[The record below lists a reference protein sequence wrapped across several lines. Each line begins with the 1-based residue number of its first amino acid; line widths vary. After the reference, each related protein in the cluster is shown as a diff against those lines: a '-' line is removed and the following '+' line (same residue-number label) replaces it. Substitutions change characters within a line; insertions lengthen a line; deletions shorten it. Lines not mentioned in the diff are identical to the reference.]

1 MELAKNADKNYFSK
15 ILFQN
20 FYLLIKKFFLYF
32 IYWQFLFFFFIPF
45 PSNTLH
51 PHFVNNEI
59 PI

>member
-32 IYWQFLFFFFIPF
+32 IYWQFLFFFIPF

-51 PHFVNNEI
+51 THFVNNEI